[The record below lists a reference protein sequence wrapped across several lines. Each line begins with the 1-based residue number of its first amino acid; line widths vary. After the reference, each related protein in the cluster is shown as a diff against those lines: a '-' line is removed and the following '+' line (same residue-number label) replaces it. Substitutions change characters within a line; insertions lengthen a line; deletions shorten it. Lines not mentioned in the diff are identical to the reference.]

1 MTEQD
6 VEKTLKTKK
15 VRNIVIGFVAGYV
28 ANYIWEEYKLFGYG
42 QTVFKISDEEVMGK
56 YIGQDD
62 LILVG
67 IGVALYYFGYKNYAI
82 GWILAQIVA
91 KAIEMNTPIPTGEG

>member
-1 MTEQD
+1 MSETD
-6 VEKTLKTKK
+6 VVKPLKSKK

-28 ANYIWEEYKLFGYG
+28 ANWVWQEYKLFGYG
-42 QTVFKISDEEVMGK
+42 QTVFKISDEEVLGK
-56 YIGQDD
+56 YVGQDD

-67 IGVALYYFGYKNYAI
+67 IGVGLYYFGYKNIAI
-82 GWILAQIVA
+82 GWIAAQVVA